1 LAGRQIQVLIIAV
14 VALAGLVASGIWLWT
29 GQKSWKAVMLER
41 SINQDQKVSSQTLVK
56 VWEHSREL
64 DKTFLPGRHV
74 HLPGLLSQLAVQ
86 DESLPQEIRAMA
98 LVEGHGSIH
107 NSLARNPASSHS
119 WSWLAWYSYLLNGP
133 SEDVVSGL
141 RMSIYT
147 APAKS
152 SLIFWRIS
160 MAGLCR
166 DFWDEEFE
174 SLIRRQINLAW
185 RVSPGK
191 LSSAM
196 SGRDMEEMV
205 IEILRQ

>member
-1 LAGRQIQVLIIAV
+1 MAGGRIQILIIGV
-14 VALAGLVASGIWLWT
+14 VALAGLVVSGIWLWT

-41 SINQDQKVSSQTLVK
+41 SVNQDQKVSSQTLIK
-56 VWEHSREL
+56 VWEHSRNL
-64 DKTFLPGRHV
+64 DKTILPGRHV
-74 HLPGLLSQLAVQ
+74 HLPGLISQLGIQ
-86 DESLPQEIRAMA
+86 DERLPQEFRAMV
-98 LVEGHGSIH
+98 LVEGHESVH
-107 NSLARNPASSHS
+107 NSLARNPAHSHS
-119 WSWLAWYSYLLNGP
+119 WSRLAWYSFLLNGP
-133 SEDVVSGL
+133 SENVVSGL

-160 MAGLCR
+160 MAGMCR

-174 SLIRRQINLAW
+174 NMIRRQINLAW

-191 LSSAM
+191 LSSAV
-196 SGRDMEEMV
+196 SGRDTEEMV